1 MSLLTVIVP
10 CFNEQES
17 LPYFYD
23 AIMKEVKVLENAY
36 FLSLE
41 ILFVNDGSR
50 DGTLA
55 LLREFSKRD
64 VRCRYLSFSRNFGKE
79 SAIYAGMQHC
89 CGDYIVF
96 MDADL
101 QHPPAMLEQMYESLL
116 SGEYDIAAA
125 RRVDRKGEPPI
136 RSFFARIFYR
146 MINKISKANFVDG
159 ASDYR
164 MLTRQAMEAILS
176 MGEYNRF
183 SKGIFGWIGFRTNWI
198 PYENVE
204 RVAGETKW
212 SFWGLLLYSIE
223 GIVAFSTTPLAI
235 ASIMGILFCLVAF
248 IWMISI
254 IIKTAVYGDP
264 VAGFPTL
271 ACLLLLIGGSLQ
283 LSLGIIGQYLARTY
297 LETKN
302 RPIYILRETS
312 ETLQNSDN
320 QDSADP
326 VCRGTSL

>member
-23 AIMKEVKVLENAY
+23 AIMKEAKVLENAY
-36 FLSLE
+36 SLSLE

-64 VRCRYLSFSRNFGKE
+64 GRCRYLSFSRNFGKE

-101 QHPPAMLEQMYESLL
+101 QHPPAMLGQMYESLL

-164 MLTRQAMEAILS
+164 MLTRQAMAAILS